1 MKNTT
6 RLSQP
11 KMMMFLVMNIFNA
24 LIEKHEEE
32 RVHANQVSEYCKM
45 IGKQSKYSELDI
57 KTLKL
62 AGLLHDIGKIS
73 IPDYILYKPEKLTED
88 EWEIMKTHTTI
99 GYHILRTE
107 KRYEHLAKY
116 VLCHHES
123 MNGSGYPNGLK
134 GEEIPLFSRIISVA
148 DSYSAMTSNRP
159 YRAALDQKSAIKEL
173 YRCSDKQFD
182 RKVVDIFVKE
192 VLCFFENQN

>member
-1 MKNTT
+1 MKNTI

-11 KMMMFLVMNIFNA
+11 KMIMFLVMKMFNA
-24 LIEKHEEE
+24 LREKHEEE
-32 RVHANQVSEYCKM
+32 RVHSNQVSEYCKM
-45 IGKQSKYSELDI
+45 IGKQSKYSKSDI
-57 KTLKL
+57 KTLNL

-88 EWEIMKTHTTI
+88 EWEIMKTHTTS
-99 GYHILRTE
+99 GYNILRTE

-116 VLCHHES
+116 VLCHHEA
-123 MNGSGYPNGLK
+123 MDGSGYPNGLK

-159 YRAALDQKSAIKEL
+159 YCAALDQKSAIKEL

-192 VLCFFENQN
+192 VLYFLENQN